1 MASASSPSTF
11 SAEDPSSAEQD
22 VPYAMDDL
30 LQNLAALHSGL
41 KIAAADFKGKG
52 ASAAVLEVLHF
63 LYCAH
68 EGEEARRAMSPC
80 SHTWPGQAGED
91 EKHFR
96 DHMAAWVRELQDPN
110 ACAYVRDFT
119 PALLLR
125 PRTQQCVD
133 FLLSLSLLVLQER
146 LAGQCD
152 LEFAWRGPG
161 SEGPQSEFLECALDR
176 MVGQNDFLE
185 GSLDEGDA
193 EEARAVSMLKA
204 QNKELEAHC
213 SQLQTELQAELG
225 QGDEEQLKELFQ
237 KVQADFERLQQVGE
251 LVGKITAR
259 IEEEDHVVDCA
270 AHVDQAALATTEAGE
285 VDLVRFFSKCVEVKD
300 ELIARLDDREW
311 DLLPQLCEQM
321 EQKLSRARAL
331 LDRLQRC
338 RTSAD
343 AFLEELEG
351 QLAAAVASLEDYQP
365 ENSAE
370 D

>member
-1 MASASSPSTF
+1 MAGASSTSTF
-11 SAEDPSSAEQD
+11 GAKHPSSAEHD
-22 VPYAMDDL
+22 VPSAMDDL

-41 KIAAADFKGKG
+41 KITAADLKGKR
-52 ASAAVLEVLHF
+52 ASAAVMEVLHS

-68 EGEEARRAMSPC
+68 EGEEAQRAMS
-80 SHTWPGQAGED
+80 HIWPVQAGEE
-91 EKHFR
+91 EKRFR
-96 DHMAAWVRELQDPN
+96 DHMAAWVRELQEDPD

-125 PRTQQCVD
+125 PRTRQCVH

-161 SEGPQSEFLECALDR
+161 SELPRPEFLECALDR
-176 MVGQNDFLE
+176 MVAQNDFLE
-185 GSLDEGDA
+185 ASLDEGDA
-193 EEARAVSMLKA
+193 EEARAVSILKE
-204 QNKELEAHC
+204 QNKELEARC

-225 QGDEEQLKELFQ
+225 QGDEERLKELFQ
-237 KVQADFERLQQVGE
+237 RVKADFEQLQRVTE

-259 IEEEDHVVDCA
+259 IGEEDHVVDCA
-270 AHVDQAALATTEAGE
+270 AHVDQAAQATTEAGE
-285 VDLVRFFSKCVEVKD
+285 VDLVRFFSQCVEVKE

-311 DLLPQLCEQM
+311 DLLCQLCEQL

-331 LDRLQRC
+331 LGRLRKC

-351 QLAAAVASLEDYQP
+351 QLAAAVASLEADQP

-370 D
+370 E

>member
-1 MASASSPSTF
+1 
-11 SAEDPSSAEQD
+11 
-22 VPYAMDDL
+22 MDDL

-41 KIAAADFKGKG
+41 KISAADFKGKL
-52 ASAAVLEVLHF
+52 ASATVMEVLHF

-68 EGEEARRAMSPC
+68 EGEEAQRVL
-80 SHTWPGQAGED
+80 SHIWPVQAGEE
-91 EKHFR
+91 EKQFR
-96 DHMAAWVRELQDPN
+96 DHMAAWIRELQEDPD

-125 PRTQQCVD
+125 PKTQQCVD
-133 FLLSLSLLVLQER
+133 FLFSLSLLVLQER

-161 SEGPQSEFLECALDR
+161 SEGPRSEFLECALDR
-176 MVGQNDFLE
+176 MVSQNDFLE
-185 GSLDEGDA
+185 ASLDEGDA

-204 QNKELEAHC
+204 QNKELEARC

-237 KVQADFERLQQVGE
+237 KVQADFERLQQVRE

-270 AHVDQAALATTEAGE
+270 AHVDQAAQATTEAGE
-285 VDLVRFFSKCVEVKD
+285 DDLVRFFSKCVEVKD
-300 ELIARLDDREW
+300 ELIARLDNREW

-331 LDRLQRC
+331 LDRLRRC

-343 AFLEELEG
+343 AFLEDLEG
-351 QLAAAVASLEDYQP
+351 QLATAMASLEVDQP
-365 ENSAE
+365 ENSAQE
-370 D
+370 